1 MTRDKHEREQD
12 RADLLEVLA
21 EADRTG
27 QAPLR
32 TDTLIARANGMHD
45 PALTDTSWWRHYS
58 RGMSDLRALE
68 RQGRILGVRDPLSR
82 WARWR
87 LATDE
92 DVDAESDA
100 AEVARMQARWQA
112 DDDAAPP
119 TAVEQVE
126 AMVAA
131 GSMRLCRQTGPISE
145 AEAQVLVDFA
155 NELRARGARR

>member
-1 MTRDKHEREQD
+1 MVKPPARSSGAARGVLVTRDKHERAQD

-68 RQGRILGVRDPLSR
+68 RQGRILGGC
-82 WARWR
+82 
-87 LATDE
+87 AT
-92 DVDAESDA
+92 
-100 AEVARMQARWQA
+100 RCRGGRGGGW
-112 DDDAAPP
+112 PP
-119 TAVEQVE
+119 TRT
-126 AMVAA
+126 
-131 GSMRLCRQTGPISE
+131 STPNRMRLR
-145 AEAQVLVDFA
+145 
-155 NELRARGARR
+155 